1 MRIQQKNLRNNKK
14 SMREL
19 LVYLKDY
26 KKESV
31 IAPLFKMLEALF
43 DLLVPLV
50 VASIINKGI
59 KYGDRTYIYQMCGV
73 LILLAVV
80 GLLCALCAQYFAAK
94 AAVGFAAKLRHALF
108 AHIQSLS
115 FTELDTQGTSALMNR
130 MTSDVNQLQNG
141 VNMALRLLMRSPF
154 IVFGAMIMAFTV
166 NVRAAIIFVIVIPV
180 LFIIVFGIIYATLP
194 LYRRV
199 QERLDQVLRRTREN
213 LTGVRVIRAFHQED
227 EEINNFG
234 AENDALRKQQLF
246 VGKISALMN
255 PLTYVAVNLGIIALL
270 ANGGVKVS
278 AGVMEQGDVVALLDY
293 MSQIL
298 VELVKLANTVVLL
311 TRALA
316 SGRRVASVLQVRA
329 SMEFPAEERALEQ
342 NGWGEEIIGFSH
354 VDLTYAGAGGKS
366 LDDLTF
372 SIKKGQTVGIIG
384 GTGSGKTSLVHLIPR
399 FYDATA
405 GEVRICGRDVKTYS
419 KQQLR
424 DLIGVV
430 MQKAV
435 LFQGTIRENLL
446 WGKPDATEE
455 ELWQA
460 LAVSQAKEIVEGKP
474 GGLEEYVEQGGRNF
488 SGGQRQRLTIART
501 LVKQPEI
508 LILDDSASA
517 LDYATDAKLR
527 MAIAGLDP
535 KPTVLIVSQR
545 AASILYAD
553 LIIVL
558 DEGKIVG
565 QGTHEQLLEN
575 CPVYQEIYDS
585 QFDSRQQMRGGGL
598 A

>member
-1 MRIQQKNLRNNKK
+1 
-14 SMREL
+14 
-19 LVYLKDY
+19 
-26 KKESV
+26 
-31 IAPLFKMLEALF
+31 MLEALF

-59 KYGDRTYIYQMCGV
+59 KYGDKPYIYQMCAV

-94 AAVGFAAKLRHALF
+94 AAVGFAAKLRCALF
-108 AHIQSLS
+108 SHIQSLS

-141 VNMALRLLMRSPF
+141 VNMALRLLLRSPF
-154 IVFGAMIMAFTV
+154 IVFGAMIMAFAV
-166 NVRAAIIFVIVIPV
+166 NAQAAVVFVIVIPV
-180 LFIIVFGIIYATLP
+180 LFVIVFGIICVTLP
-194 LYRRV
+194 LYRKV

-213 LTGVRVIRAFHQED
+213 LTGVRVIRAFHRED
-227 EEINNFG
+227 EEIASFCGDNKQ
-234 AENDALRKQQLF
+234 LKRQQLF

-255 PLTYVAVNLGIIALL
+255 PLTYVVVNLGIIALL

-278 AGVMEQGDVVALLDY
+278 VGAMEQGDVVALIDY

-311 TRALA
+311 TRAIA
-316 SGRRVASVLQVRA
+316 SGRRVAGVFEVRS
-329 SMEFPAEERALEQ
+329 SMEFPEITGAAEESS
-342 NGWGEEIIGFSH
+342 EIIRFSH
-354 VDLTYAGAGGKS
+354 VDLTYAGAGDKS
-366 LDDLTF
+366 LEDISF
-372 SIKKGQTVGIIG
+372 SVKRGQTVGIIG

-405 GEVRICGRDVKTYS
+405 GEIRIAGRDVKAYDKET
-419 KQQLR
+419 LR
-424 DLIGVV
+424 DLVVVV

-446 WGKPDATEE
+446 WGKPGATDD

-460 LAVSQAKEIVEGKP
+460 LNVAQAKEIVEGKAK
-474 GGLEEYVEQGGRNF
+474 GLAEEVEQGGHNL
-488 SGGQRQRLTIART
+488 SGGQRQRLAIART
-501 LVKQPEI
+501 LVKQPDI

-517 LDYATDAKLR
+517 LDYATESELR
-527 MAIAGLDP
+527 KAIAGLDP

-545 AASILYAD
+545 AASILSAD
-553 LIIVL
+553 FIIVL
-558 DEGKIVG
+558 DEGRIVG
-565 QGTHEQLLEN
+565 TGTHKELLES

-585 QFDSRQQMRGGGL
+585 QFDDRKQKEGEH